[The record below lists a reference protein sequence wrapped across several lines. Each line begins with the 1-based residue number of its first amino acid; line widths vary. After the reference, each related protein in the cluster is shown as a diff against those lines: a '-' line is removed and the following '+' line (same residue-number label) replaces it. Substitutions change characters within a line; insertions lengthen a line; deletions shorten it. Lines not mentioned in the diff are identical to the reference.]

1 MPMIYLNK
9 SKLSGK
15 EGSMEFNI
23 TPEEFRACFARWMN
37 GELIQKAFPM
47 LSPEEREFIMNGIT
61 PEEWDD
67 VFGQF
72 EHDKE

>member
-15 EGSMEFNI
+15 QGSMEFDM
-23 TPEEFRACFARWMN
+23 TEEEFRACFTRWRN

-47 LSPEEREFIMNGIT
+47 LSPAEREFIMTGIT
-61 PEEWDD
+61 PEEWSNAFGNTEEDD
-67 VFGQF
+67 
-72 EHDKE
+72 E

>member
-15 EGSMEFNI
+15 QGSMEFNM
-23 TPEEFRACFARWMN
+23 TEEEFRACFTRWVD

-47 LSPEEREFIMNGIT
+47 LSADEREFIMNGIT
-61 PEEWDD
+61 PEEWHE
-67 VFGQF
+67 VFGGS
-72 EHDKE
+72 EEA